1 MNHRVVFGSSCYQC
15 STVMDHR
22 VVFGSSCCPCSTV
35 MDHRAVVGSSCSHS
49 NTVMDHRMV
58 FESSCCPCNTVMD
71 HRVMVWVGQGWVS
84 VGEVWVVGS
93 SILPRSLYICNTT
106 DQDYRVPG
114 WVELG
119 PGWVELG
126 PGWVGWVVSDN
137 RTRVVLRSQSV
148 GYRSDSDHNRVVLH
162 NRNRVVLR
170 SQSVRY
176 SSDTDHRYYRRD
188 QVENNILPWILW
200 IQYPS

>member
-1 MNHRVVFGSSCYQC
+1 MVMDHRVVFGSSCYQC

-22 VVFGSSCCPCSTV
+22 MVFGSSYCPCSMV
-35 MDHRAVVGSSCSHS
+35 MDHRVMVVGSSCSHS
-49 NTVMDHRMV
+49 NKVMDHRVMV
-58 FESSCCPCNTVMD
+58 FDSSCCPCNTVMD

-93 SILPRSLYICNTT
+93 NILPRSLYICNTT
-106 DQDYRVPG
+106 DRDYRVPG

-148 GYRSDSDHNRVVLH
+148 
-162 NRNRVVLR
+162 
-170 SQSVRY
+170 RY
-176 SSDTDHRYYRRD
+176 SSETDHRYYMRD

-200 IQYPS
+200 IQ